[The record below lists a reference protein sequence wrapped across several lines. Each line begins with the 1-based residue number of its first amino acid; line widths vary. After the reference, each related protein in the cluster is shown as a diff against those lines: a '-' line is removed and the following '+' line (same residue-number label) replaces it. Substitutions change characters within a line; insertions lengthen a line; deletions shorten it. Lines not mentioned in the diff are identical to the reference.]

1 MNIATK
7 LAEER
12 RTRLAAERLFEL
24 KEAELSA
31 ANTALPIIR
40 YIHSSGHILI
50 HMRLLLD
57 AQKGITLLYEKTG
70 PSEPVFWSFG

>member
-1 MNIATK
+1 MDIDTK

-12 RTRLAAERLFEL
+12 RARLAAEGLL
-24 KEAELSA
+24 KLKGAQLSA
-31 ANTALPIIR
+31 ENTALPIIR

-57 AQKGITLLYEKTG
+57 AQKGITLLYENTG
-70 PSEPVFWSFG
+70 PSEPVF